1 MKSALEVTNII
12 AQGLAQA
19 ASEIPEYSDYNIIIS
34 TERIFLDDYAPKVE
48 DYITR
53 INAQD
58 IEEQGYE
65 RPIEMPYQHTIFF
78 VVKIGQG
85 QVNFAV
91 WNTPITIQCLSEEND
106 FKAAEAIMKKFIQG
120 VNFEYRDGI
129 IQSYFIPEVT
139 DALSEIYAGFRALMT
154 ARGYLRVPEDGIVFV
169 QDIYVNNI
177 DGETST
183 PSEDDWFK
191 WPFISIVFDHSATPD
206 PQAFSG
212 QYGSTMALNRTNT
225 QTFSVNCY
233 LFNYGKTVDDG
244 SVEYSMTQFSTNI
257 IKAMNKMNRKFNII
271 VRTNIKDPNGA
282 EGALDEYVPLFGDDM
297 YWVLTHASLSQQ
309 WGDLNTWSLT
319 FTRARKEN

>member
-1 MKSALEVTNII
+1 MKSALEVTSII

-53 INAQD
+53 VNAQD

-129 IQSYFIPEVT
+129 IQSYFVPEVT

-177 DGETST
+177 NGETGT
-183 PSEDDWFK
+183 ATEDDWFK

-225 QTFSVNCY
+225 QTFSMNCY
-233 LFNYGKTVDDG
+233 LFNYENG
-244 SVEYSMTQFSTNI
+244 SESEEKLSAFSVNI
-257 IKAMNKMNRKFNII
+257 IKAMNDQNRKFNMI
-271 VRTNIKDPNGA
+271 VRTNVMDP
-282 EGALDEYVPLFGDDM
+282 EGTAGEIDEFVPLFGDDM